1 MSNRLDYFM
10 DQDAQGEGSE
20 NSSSAFELRESVS
33 DASALWE
40 TASTWPAQ
48 LSVGQSSP
56 RPPRAETGM
65 IEAIHVTSDGAE
77 QNEAQDASRTTAET
91 RPVPLPERSKPDSS
105 ATALIIE
112 DTPDLADLLEVT
124 LKRLGLQVMVARRGS
139 HALNCIEEAMPDV
152 ILLDIHLPDMT
163 GWKVLEALKEKRAVP
178 GAKNPAVIVI
188 TAYGDAANR
197 LVGKLQ
203 GVHQYLVKPL
213 KPEEV
218 EEVVQRALGA
228 VR

>member
-1 MSNRLDYFM
+1 MSNRLDYFLN
-10 DQDAQGEGSE
+10 DDAQGEESE
-20 NSSSAFELRESVS
+20 NSSRAFELRENTS
-33 DASALWE
+33 DDFKLLDTPLLRAF
-40 TASTWPAQ
+40 Q
-48 LSVGQSSP
+48 LSVGQSP
-56 RPPRAETGM
+56 QRPPRAETGM
-65 IEAIHVTSDGAE
+65 IEAINVSADGAD

-91 RPVPLPERSKPDSS
+91 RPVPLPDRATLNS

-139 HALNCIEEAMPDV
+139 HALNQIEEAMPDV

-163 GWKVLEALKEKRAVP
+163 GWKVLEALKEKRGLP

-188 TAYGDAANR
+188 TAYGDPANR

>member
-1 MSNRLDYFM
+1 MFSRLDYFLN
-10 DQDAQGEGSE
+10 DGAQGEESE
-20 NSSSAFELRESVS
+20 NSSRAFELRENTS
-33 DASALWE
+33 DDHAL
-40 TASTWPAQ
+40 TT
-48 LSVGQSSP
+48 LSLKQAVQMSIGQSSQ

-65 IEAIHVTSDGAE
+65 IEAIHVSADGAE

-91 RPVPLPERSKPDSS
+91 RPVPLPDRAKLTD
-105 ATALIIE
+105 AKALIIE

-124 LKRLGLQVMVARRGS
+124 LTRLGLQVMVARRGS
-139 HALNCIEEAMPDV
+139 HALTHIEEAMPDV

-163 GWKVLEALKEKRAVP
+163 GWKVLEALKEKRGLP
-178 GAKNPAVIVI
+178 GAKHPAVIVI